1 MRLHHVQLA
10 IPPRTEDEARSFWI
24 DVVGFAEIPKPPE
37 LEARGGVWLRH
48 ESAEIHLGLED
59 PFRPAR
65 KAHPAFEVADY
76 EELIERLHAA
86 DYPVFPDTFP
96 PSPIDRAAG
105 TRPRFY
111 TDDPFGNR
119 IEFIAY

>member
-10 IPPRTEDEARSFWI
+10 IPPRTEDEARAFWVEI
-24 DVVGFAEIPKPPE
+24 VGFTEIQKPVE

-48 ESAEIHLGLED
+48 EDAEIHLGLED

-65 KAHPAFEVADY
+65 KAHPAFEVDDY
-76 EELIERLHAA
+76 HDLISRLNAA
-86 DYPVFPDTFP
+86 NYPVFPDTYP
-96 PSPIDRAAG
+96 PSPSDRDVE

-111 TDDPFGNR
+111 TEDPFGNR
-119 IEFIAY
+119 IEFIGS